1 MGFWL
6 PSNDGEKNNDKI
18 CALDKSPTKVLIFA
32 VLETDRPDPAL
43 TQAEIK
49 YVPEQM

>member
-1 MGFWL
+1 MQFL
-6 PSNDGEKNNDKI
+6 LHACYRLKQMNLFSF
-18 CALDKSPTKVLIFA
+18 PTCYLIILFL